1 MKLKIRD
8 GEDFIR
14 LGQALKAARLV
25 DEGADA
31 KYAIRDG
38 QVKVNGEVE
47 LQRGKKLHGG
57 DVVSYRN
64 DTIEI
69 EGPGESRNDV

>member
-1 MKLKIRD
+1 MIKIRIRD
-8 GEDFIR
+8 GEEFIR

-25 DEGADA
+25 GEGVDA
-31 KYAIRDG
+31 KYAVRDG

-57 DVVSYRN
+57 DIVSYR
-64 DTIEI
+64 DETVEI
-69 EGPGESRNDV
+69 VGPETDA

>member
-1 MKLKIRD
+1 M
-8 GEDFIR
+8 
-14 LGQALKAARLV
+14 

-64 DTIEI
+64 ETIEI